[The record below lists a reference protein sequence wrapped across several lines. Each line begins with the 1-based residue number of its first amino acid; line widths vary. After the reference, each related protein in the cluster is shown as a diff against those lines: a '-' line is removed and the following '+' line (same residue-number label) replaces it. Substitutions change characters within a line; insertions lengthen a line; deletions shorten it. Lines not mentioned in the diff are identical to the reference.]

1 MPRKQPILSFNYHVE
16 QKSGPK
22 KVLRII
28 ARMNVGG
35 PAIQIS
41 GLMQNL
47 DSRGF
52 QQLLV
57 TGYCSDDEIDYLDEH
72 AISIPILK
80 VGGLGKRVH
89 LVNDLQALLRIRKII
104 HEFKPDIVHTHTAKA
119 GLLGRLAVLSVRKR
133 VLTVHTFH
141 GHLLH
146 SYFGK
151 LKENGIILIERL
163 LARFTDAL
171 IAVGEKVRDELLLA
185 DIGEITK
192 FHVVGPGL
200 EISDIPSRQ
209 DATTSLGILEA
220 EFTVTWI
227 GRAVA
232 VKAPHRILEIAQ
244 ECKEREMNVRFLFI
258 GNGPLE
264 DDLRRTATENNL
276 NVQFLGWQSE
286 IERILS
292 VSDLVI
298 LTSLNEGT
306 PVALIQAQMAG
317 VPVLATSV
325 GSTSEVMIHGISGYA
340 VPYSKESFTNI
351 IEDFLETPRKI
362 REYGIRGKAYAHSRF
377 SLENL
382 VKAHEELY
390 KKLLS
395 QSNS

>member
-1 MPRKQPILSFNYHVE
+1 MVGQE
-16 QKSGPK
+16 K
-22 KVLRII
+22 KIRVLRII

-41 GLMQNL
+41 GLMKNL
-47 DSRGF
+47 DYKDF
-52 QQLLV
+52 EQLLV
-57 TGYCSDDEIDYLDEH
+57 TGFCGKDEIDYLDEH
-72 AISIPILK
+72 AISIPIRK
-80 VGGLGKRVH
+80 VDGLGKRVH
-89 LVNDLQALLRIRKII
+89 LLNDLQALIRIRKII
-104 HEFKPDIVHTHTAKA
+104 NEFKPDIIHTHTAKA
-119 GLLGRLAVLSVRKR
+119 GFLGRLAAFSIRRR
-133 VLTVHTFH
+133 VIIFHTFH

-151 LKENGIILIERL
+151 LKKNGIILIERL
-163 LARFTDAL
+163 LAKFTDAL

-185 DIGEITK
+185 RIGEITK

-200 EISDIPSRQ
+200 EISDIPSRP
-209 DATTSLGILEA
+209 DATESLGILEA

-244 ECKEREMNVRFLFI
+244 ECQERELNVRFLFV

-264 DDLRRTATENNL
+264 EDLQRIAIENNL
-276 NVQFLGWQSE
+276 NVQFLGWQTE
-286 IERILS
+286 IESILS

-306 PVALIQAQMAG
+306 PVALIQAQMGG

-325 GSTSEVMIHGISGYA
+325 GSTSEVMIHGTSGYA
-340 VPYSKESFTNI
+340 VPYSKETFANI
-351 IEDFLETPRKI
+351 IEDFLENPRKI
-362 REYGIRGKAYAHSRF
+362 REFGRSGKSYVLSKF

-382 VKAHEELY
+382 VNAHEELY

>member
-1 MPRKQPILSFNYHVE
+1 
-16 QKSGPK
+16 
-22 KVLRII
+22 
-28 ARMNVGG
+28 MNVGG

-41 GLMQNL
+41 GLMKNL
-47 DSRGF
+47 DIRRF
-52 QQLLV
+52 EQLLV

-72 AISIPILK
+72 DISIPIQR

-89 LVNDLQALLRIRKII
+89 LLNDLQALLRIRKII

-119 GLLGRLAVLSVRKR
+119 GFLGRLAVLSIRR
-133 VLTVHTFH
+133 RALTVHTFH

-163 LARFTDAL
+163 LAKFTDAL
-171 IAVGEKVRDELLLA
+171 ISVGEKVRDELLLA
-185 DIGEITK
+185 RIGEITQ

-200 EISDIPSRQ
+200 EISDIPSRSV
-209 DATTSLGILEA
+209 ATKSLGILES

-232 VKAPHRILEIAQ
+232 VKAPHRILEVAQ
-244 ECKEREMNVRFLFI
+244 ECQQREMNARFLFV

-264 DDLRRTATENNL
+264 DDLQRIAGENHL
-276 NVQFLGWQSE
+276 NIQFLGWQTE
-286 IERILS
+286 IETILS

-325 GSTSEVMIHGISGYA
+325 GSTSEVMIHGTTGFA
-340 VPYSKESFTNI
+340 VPYSKVTFANI
-351 IEDFLETPRKI
+351 IEDFLRNPRKI
-362 REYGIRGKAYAHSRF
+362 QEFGSSGKSYVLSKF

-390 KKLLS
+390 TKLLS

>member
-1 MPRKQPILSFNYHVE
+1 MVDEEERIRI
-16 QKSGPK
+16 
-22 KVLRII
+22 LRII

-41 GLMQNL
+41 GLMKNL
-47 DSRGF
+47 DSRRF
-52 QQLLV
+52 EQLLV

-72 AISIPILK
+72 AISIPILR
-80 VGGLGKRVH
+80 VDGLGKRVH
-89 LVNDLQALLRIRKII
+89 LLNDLQALLRIRKII

-119 GLLGRLAVLSVRKR
+119 GFLGRLAVLSIRRR

-163 LARFTDAL
+163 LAKFTDAL
-171 IAVGEKVRDELLLA
+171 ISVGEKVRDELLLA
-185 DIGEITK
+185 RIGEITQ

-200 EISDIPSRQ
+200 EISDIPSRSV
-209 DATTSLGILEA
+209 ATKSLGILES

-232 VKAPHRILEIAQ
+232 VKAPHRILEVAQ
-244 ECKEREMNVRFLFI
+244 ECQEREINARFLFV

-264 DDLRRTATENNL
+264 DDLQRIAGENHL
-276 NVQFLGWQSE
+276 NIQFLGWQTE
-286 IERILS
+286 IETILS

-325 GSTSEVMIHGISGYA
+325 GSTSEVMIHGTTGFA
-340 VPYSKESFTNI
+340 VPYSKVTFANI
-351 IEDFLETPRKI
+351 IEDFLRNPRKI
-362 REYGIRGKAYAHSRF
+362 QEFGSSGKSYVLSKF

-390 KKLLS
+390 TKLLS

>member
-1 MPRKQPILSFNYHVE
+1 VVGQE
-16 QKSGPK
+16 K
-22 KVLRII
+22 KIRVLRII

-41 GLMQNL
+41 GLMKNL
-47 DSRGF
+47 DSRSF

-72 AISIPILK
+72 AISIPIRK
-80 VGGLGKRVH
+80 VDGLGKRVH
-89 LVNDLQALLRIRKII
+89 LLNDLQALIRIRKII
-104 HEFKPDIVHTHTAKA
+104 NEFKPDIIHTHTAKA
-119 GLLGRLAVLSVRKR
+119 GFLGRLAAFSIRRR
-133 VLTVHTFH
+133 VIIFHTFH

-151 LKENGIILIERL
+151 LKKNGIILIERL
-163 LARFTDAL
+163 LAKFTDAL

-185 DIGEITK
+185 RIGEITK

-200 EISDIPSRQ
+200 EISDIPSRP
-209 DATTSLGILEA
+209 DATESLGILEA

-244 ECKEREMNVRFLFI
+244 ECQERELNVRFLFV

-264 DDLRRTATENNL
+264 EDLQRIAIENNL
-276 NVQFLGWQSE
+276 NVQFLGWQTE
-286 IERILS
+286 IESILS

-306 PVALIQAQMAG
+306 PVALIQAQMGG

-325 GSTSEVMIHGISGYA
+325 GSTSEVMIHGTSGYA
-340 VPYSKESFTNI
+340 VPYSKETFANI
-351 IEDFLETPRKI
+351 IEDFLENPRKI
-362 REYGIRGKAYAHSRF
+362 REFGRSGKSYVLSKF

-382 VKAHEELY
+382 VNAHEELY